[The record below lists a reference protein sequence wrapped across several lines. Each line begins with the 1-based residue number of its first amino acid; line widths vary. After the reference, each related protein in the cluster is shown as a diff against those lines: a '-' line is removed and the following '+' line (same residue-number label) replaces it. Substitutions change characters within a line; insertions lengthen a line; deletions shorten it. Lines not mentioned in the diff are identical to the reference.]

1 MIAAGMA
8 VLLLPAALASAEEP
22 KAPDEAE
29 IQAVARGLFELQQ
42 QMGGSIVTESDLLQ
56 AAPAKQPPKGRRP
69 GAKPKAKSPGNPIV
83 GKVRLLRDTAWKLDG
98 LANRFEYAG
107 LYRQADGLRRQAQ
120 AMRIDARKLVAGAK
134 AAPPKGKAKKGR
146 SKKQNAKRPSASPGD

>member
-1 MIAAGMA
+1 MNDGSRFRYHRSGWGRCFLTTAVGIA

-22 KAPDEAE
+22 EGPDEAE

-56 AAPAKQPPKGRRP
+56 AAPARQPAKGRRP
-69 GAKPKAKSPGNPIV
+69 NAKPPGNHAV
-83 GKVRLLRDTAWKLDG
+83 GKVRLLRDTAWQLDK

-107 LYRQADGLRRQAQ
+107 LYPVSYTHLTLPT
-120 AMRIDARKLVAGAK
+120 IYSV
-134 AAPPKGKAKKGR
+134 
-146 SKKQNAKRPSASPGD
+146 